1 MSGDEASDLL
11 RELTISELVGRYME
25 AASKHGQATLG
36 PDASLGNADAD
47 EIASIHPELR
57 SRGRGRAAARP
68 TSVPRPWGPF
78 RARVHTLKI
87 EPDEAEPVLI
97 ALATSPDAGL
107 IGFSASVTLTE
118 WREGRLDF
126 S

>member
-1 MSGDEASDLL
+1 MSGDEASDPL

-47 EIASIHPELR
+47 EIASIHRELR
-57 SRGRGRAAARP
+57 SRGRVGRLLGLLQYPDPGVRFGSA
-68 TSVPRPWGPF
+68 S
-78 RARVHTLKI
+78 HTLEI